1 MVYEGEYPVIDMA
14 AFGKNLKRICQEK
27 EISAKM
33 LQEFLHL
40 GTIQAVYMWFRG
52 ERLPSLDNFYAI
64 SKYLQVEMNELLH
77 PNNKL

>member
-1 MVYEGEYPVIDMA
+1 MVYEGEYPVIDMT

-27 EISAKM
+27 ENSAKM

-40 GTIQAVYMWFRG
+40 GTIQPVYLWFRAD
-52 ERLPSLDNFYAI
+52 RLPSLDNFYAI

-77 PNNKL
+77 PNDKL